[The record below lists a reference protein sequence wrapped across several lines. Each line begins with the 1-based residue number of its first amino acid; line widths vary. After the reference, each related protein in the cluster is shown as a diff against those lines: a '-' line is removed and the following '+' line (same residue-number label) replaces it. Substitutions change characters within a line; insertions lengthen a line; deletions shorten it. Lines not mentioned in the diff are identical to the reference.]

1 MLVSQSREVSSK
13 QSRSRDLARRS
24 FLSDTE
30 TRLRLPWRAPG
41 SLHSRCAACVDT
53 ALPLSLASGRAG
65 LAARA
70 SAWPSQHLGSFQGE
84 LERQL
89 LQANPIL
96 EAFGNA
102 KTVKNDN
109 SSRFVST
116 DGRVPALGAEA
127 STQSSGRCRLPAGC
141 SYFQSEEGLDLAL
154 PGPSAWSRL
163 GHTPVGSDLHK

>member
-1 MLVSQSREVSSK
+1 M
-13 QSRSRDLARRS
+13 
-24 FLSDTE
+24 SDTE

-109 SSRFVST
+109 SSRFGKFIRINFDVNGYIVGANIETCILVVNRNKSPGSRGEESDF
-116 DGRVPALGAEA
+116 DGGRSCFLIPAFSLLG
-127 STQSSGRCRLPAGC
+127 TCCNTSSGA
-141 SYFQSEEGLDLAL
+141 
-154 PGPSAWSRL
+154 PG
-163 GHTPVGSDLHK
+163 